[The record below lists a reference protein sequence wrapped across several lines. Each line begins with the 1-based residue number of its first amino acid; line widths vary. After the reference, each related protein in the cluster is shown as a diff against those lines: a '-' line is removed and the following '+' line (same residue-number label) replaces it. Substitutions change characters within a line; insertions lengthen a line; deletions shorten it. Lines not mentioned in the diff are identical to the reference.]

1 MMKRVVIVD
10 DSPALRG
17 WLRAVLE
24 SDRRLTVVGEAACAA
39 EARKVIR
46 ETKPDVITLD
56 IEMPGMSGLEF
67 LSRLMTL
74 HPTPVVMM
82 SAATQFGSNAT
93 ITALTRGAVDCLLK
107 PYDGTNAKAGRDIA
121 RRVFSAACS
130 TLPPPP
136 MPRVAQ
142 IHTGISDRHH
152 QHPIILIGASTGGV
166 GALDAVLQDLHGD
179 GPPVVIVQHMPATFL
194 ISFSQLLNRKLP
206 QQVSLAVDGGIV
218 GEGQVVLAPEQGCH
232 TEISRRNGS
241 WITHLR
247 PNTERAVHCPSVD
260 TLFGSA
266 APFGHDVIAAIL
278 TGLGRDGA
286 EGMHQLYRF
295 GARTF
300 GQDEATSVVFGM
312 PKAAKE
318 LGAVEQHLPLDQIGS
333 AINDAVAIHRDRQ
346 QRAAP

>member
-1 MMKRVVIVD
+1 MQKRVVIVD
-10 DSPALRG
+10 DSRALRG
-17 WLRAVLE
+17 WLRAVLD
-24 SDRRLTVVGEAACAA
+24 SDRRLTVVGEAANAA
-39 EARKVIR
+39 EARRVIK
-46 ETKPDVITLD
+46 ETRPDVVTLD

-74 HPTPVVMM
+74 HPMPVVMM
-82 SAATQFGSNAT
+82 SAATKFGSEAT

-107 PYDGTNAKAGRDIA
+107 PHDGTNDKAGRDIA

-130 TLPPPP
+130 TLPS
-136 MPRVAQ
+136 MPIPRAPQ
-142 IHTGISDRHH
+142 ILTRHLEPFS
-152 QHPIILIGASTGGV
+152 QMPIVLIGASTGGV
-166 GALDAVLQDLHGD
+166 VALEAVLQDLRAD

-206 QQVSLAVDGGIV
+206 QHVSLAVDGATV
-218 GEGQVVLAPEQGCH
+218 GAGQVVLAPEQRCH
-232 TEISRRNGS
+232 TEINRRNGN
-241 WITHLR
+241 WLTHLR

-260 TLFGSA
+260 TLFASA

-286 EGMHQLYRF
+286 EGMHQLHRS

-312 PKAAKE
+312 PRAAKE
-318 LGAVEQHLPLDQIGS
+318 LGAVDQHLPLDQIGS
-333 AINDAVAIHRDRQ
+333 AINDAIENHRRAQ
-346 QRAAP
+346 QRVAP

>member
-10 DSPALRG
+10 DSRAMRA
-17 WLRAVLE
+17 WLRMVLD
-24 SDRRLTVVGEAACAA
+24 SDRRLTVVGEAASAA
-39 EARKVIR
+39 EARKVIK
-46 ETKPDVITLD
+46 EAKPDVVTLD

-82 SAATQFGSNAT
+82 SAATRFGSDAT

-107 PYDGTNAKAGRDIA
+107 PHDGTNPKAGRDIA

-130 TLPPPP
+130 TLPPPL
-136 MPRVAQ
+136 MPRAPQ
-142 IHTGISDRHH
+142 ILTAHSKHLR
-152 QHPIILIGASTGGV
+152 QLPIILIGASTGGV
-166 GALDAVLQDLHGD
+166 GALESVLQDLRAD

-194 ISFSQLLNRKLP
+194 ISFTQLLNRKLP
-206 QQVSLAVDGGIV
+206 QQVSLAIDGGIV
-218 GEGQVVLAPEQGCH
+218 GAGQVVLAPEQGCH
-232 TEISRRNGS
+232 TEISRRNGN

-260 TLFGSA
+260 TLFASA

-318 LGAVEQHLPLDQIGS
+318 LGAVDQHLPLDQIGF
-333 AINDAVAIHRDRQ
+333 AINDAVENHRVM
-346 QRAAP
+346 QRRATP